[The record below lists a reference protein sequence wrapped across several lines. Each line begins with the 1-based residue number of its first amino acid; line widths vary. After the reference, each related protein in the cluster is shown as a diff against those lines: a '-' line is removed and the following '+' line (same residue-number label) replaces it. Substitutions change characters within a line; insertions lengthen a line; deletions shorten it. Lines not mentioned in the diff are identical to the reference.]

1 MRRVVLDIENA
12 VEDVVSECALP
23 VEAARAGQSFA
34 VRQVQQLHLQR
45 CRPNVERQREKTR
58 GRVSGLDAHY
68 CPAVLCGAERRSH
81 AVVIR
86 TQSRIERLHRRERH
100 VYRLR
105 PQRPQQPRPVIER
118 IVCRGLRERE
128 IFLPCK
134 GLHAG
139 CLHAKNGLFDM
150 LSLCS
155 RWRRRSLPR
164 HRSQAR
170 SPAGIRPY
178 GAGGTCRPCRTHT
191 RPRRRRCGWARRPN
205 AGRA

>member
-1 MRRVVLDIENA
+1 MRSRMLSPSAHCPLKQPRGTELRRPA
-12 VEDVVSECALP
+12 GAAAPFPALSSQCRAP
-23 VEAARAGQSFA
+23 ARK
-34 VRQVQQLHLQR
+34 
-45 CRPNVERQREKTR
+45 PR
-58 GRVSGLDAHY
+58 GRVSGLNTHHS
-68 CPAVLCGAERRSH
+68 PAVLCGTERRGH

-118 IVCRGLRERE
+118 IVCRGLRECE
-128 IFLPCK
+128 IYLPCK

-164 HRSQAR
+164 HRSQAKL
-170 SPAGIRPY
+170 PAGNRPY